1 MSTISEHEALGALIG
16 QVNRLWRRSIDESLS
31 QLGLTEATWRPLIY
45 ISRAIQPLSQ
55 NALAEH
61 LSLDRSSIV
70 RLLDTLEASGFVVR
84 RKDPSDRRVK
94 RLQLT
99 SRGQEVAEQAESASR
114 QLHAKVFNAIPHD
127 LIATTQAGL
136 LQIRRLLETS
146 KEL

>member
-1 MSTISEHEALGALIG
+1 MPTIGEYEAFGALIG

-45 ISRAIQPLSQ
+45 ISRAAQPLSQ
-55 NALAEH
+55 NDLAEL

-70 RLLDTLEASGFVVR
+70 RLLDKLEGSGFVVR
-84 RKDPSDRRVK
+84 REDSIDRRVK

-99 SRGQEVAEQAESASR
+99 SRGQNIAEQAESASR

-127 LIATTQAGL
+127 LIANTQSGL
-136 LQIRRLLETS
+136 LQIRRFLETS